1 MKEMDIQS
9 LLKKA
14 EELKALFVLGQRV
27 IPFLEEIF
35 KFFNEIKPLLDD
47 INKSIVDNL
56 QKMPKASKQLSKV
69 TEATE
74 LATTEIMDIVDGIVY
89 KTQVI
94 HQNNHRISDYFNNL
108 KNINID
114 EELKAEIN
122 KLFTNNDSLLDS
134 IQNDSNDIMTSLQIQ
149 DITSQQL
156 AAVNHL
162 LQTVQVKLTNLM
174 TKFNADPLEDLTKTK
189 EEYHERTNITQ
200 MHRQIA
206 FDPDAVDAMS
216 LSGSRQAE
224 VDDLFNSISVQQN
237 IEVTAQSEQNS
248 IGSLVHE
255 EESVI
260 PEQEEEVVDDS
271 DEFSQGD
278 IDALFNGKK

>member
-9 LLKKA
+9 LLSKA
-14 EELKALFVLGQRV
+14 EELKALFVLGHRV

-56 QKMPKASKQLSKV
+56 KKMPKATNQLSKV

-94 HQNNHRISDYFNNL
+94 HQNNHRISDYFNNM
-108 KNINID
+108 INSISD
-114 EELKAEIN
+114 EDIKSEIS
-122 KLFTNNDSLLDS
+122 KLFNNNDSLLDS
-134 IQNDSNDIMTSLQIQ
+134 IQNDSNDIMISLQIQ

-162 LQTVQVKLTNLM
+162 LETVQSKLSSIISQ
-174 TKFNADPLEDLTKTK
+174 FNAESLNTMSVKDND
-189 EEYHERTNITQ
+189 YQERTNISQ
-200 MHRQIA
+200 MHRKIA
-206 FDPDAVDAMS
+206 FDPDAVDAIS
-216 LSGSRQAE
+216 LKTSRQAE
-224 VDDLFNSISVQQN
+224 IDDYFDNFKNQQTN
-237 IEVTAQSEQNS
+237 EKEETIEEVTNES
-248 IGSLVHE
+248 INQPIE
-255 EESVI
+255 ETIKEE
-260 PEQEEEVVDDS
+260 EQEEI
-271 DEFSQGD
+271 SQDD
-278 IDALFNGKK
+278 IDALFGAKN